1 MNVFHSVFFR
11 PAVTLVFPL
20 LCLVLPA
27 KADAGIWKSYRISGR
42 TMGTYYHITV
52 ASRKQVDA
60 SLLKDKIDIRL
71 KMINRQMSVFSPKS
85 EISRFNRAEENEWV
99 DISED
104 FSRVV
109 EKAER
114 IYRLTGGSWDG
125 TVKPLLEL
133 WNFGSGEKQGR
144 MPDRK
149 KIEKHLKITGFDKIF
164 ISEQGLLK
172 TVPKVELDL
181 GSIAK
186 GFGVD
191 AVSGLLQDSGFTRYL
206 VEIGGEVFVS
216 GPNAKGDKWR
226 IGISDPSGKAE
237 DSTPYRIVS
246 LQDKALATSGT
257 YRNFVQINGR
267 TFSHII
273 DPRTGR
279 PVDNRVVSA
288 SVAAADCTFA
298 DGLATALMVMDIDKG
313 LELVNRLENTEC
325 LIIRKNEAG
334 GLTPFFSSNFCS
346 LCRTD

>member
-1 MNVFHSVFFR
+1 MNGW
-11 PAVTLVFPL
+11 T
-20 LCLVLPA
+20 
-27 KADAGIWKSYRISGR
+27 YQRI
-42 TMGTYYHITV
+42 
-52 ASRKQVDA
+52 
-60 SLLKDKIDIRL
+60 
-71 KMINRQMSVFSPKS
+71 
-85 EISRFNRAEENEWV
+85 
-99 DISED
+99 

-109 EKAER
+109 RKAEQ

-133 WNFGSGEKQGR
+133 WNFEPGEKPIG
-144 MPDRK
+144 MPDLK
-149 KIEKHLKITGFDKIF
+149 KIEKQLKVTGFDKIV
-164 ISEQGLLK
+164 ISEKGLLK

-191 AVSGLLQDSGFTRYL
+191 AVSRVLQDSGFTRYL
-206 VEIGGEVFVS
+206 VEIGGEVFAS
-216 GPNAKGDKWR
+216 GRNAKGDKWR
-226 IGISDPSGKAE
+226 IGISDPSGAAA
-237 DSTPYRIVS
+237 DSSPYRIVS
-246 LQDKALATSGT
+246 LKDKALATSGT

-273 DPRTGR
+273 DPKTGR

-325 LIIRKNEAG
+325 LIIKKDESG
-334 GLTPFFSSNFCS
+334 SLTPLYSSGFRS
-346 LCRTD
+346 LCRKN